1 MRKRI
6 ILLFSLVVFLGMT
19 FFCARKAME
28 PSKEDV
34 AELLENISQSPLE
47 VEIKAEESGINIE
60 PGRERSQ
67 YLITLMDPEVTFS
80 TAVYRHLD
88 MEVPEFRVPVHME
101 KMVLAYS
108 PSKKNLTLRSVEK
121 MKGTLVLSE
130 LLAGLKDQEAG
141 TADDLPEVT
150 FDYSLESA
158 ELEGYDLSPLID
170 SGEKS
175 LEEVLSGFV
184 SSNKNMK
191 VSAVG
196 FAAGFNVKG
205 EQERAM
211 DLSIKEMESSFQF
224 EPELFSAF
232 IQEQDS
238 AEILSGALE
247 KKAPLVDVNAS
258 FTGVDFLLSLPEK
271 EIQAGYE
278 GAGFSYSL
286 KPSEQGGAF
295 DFSSGWNLK
304 SVHAEGI
311 PEPYKVLAK
320 LNEMGFKFSIE
331 NLSPEFISAYF
342 DLVKTAQSMRT
353 AEETAAQ
360 QELIIKGPA
369 LGNKFIESK
378 PIIKVS
384 LSPLDHSMGEI
395 EAQGEFQFIRMGPP
409 VGKAEAKILDINK
422 MEQNI
427 KQSFPPEKSEALM
440 KWIKQMFVIDE
451 SGQAVMVFELKE
463 DDTTHFYLNG
473 EKHAYRQ

>member
-6 ILLFSLVVFLGMT
+6 ILLFCLVVFLGLT

-34 AELLENISQSPLE
+34 TALLENISQSPLE

-60 PGRERSQ
+60 AGRERSQ
-67 YLITLMDPEVTFS
+67 YLITLMNPEVTFS

-108 PSKKNLTLRSVEK
+108 PSKKNLSLRSVTK

-130 LLAGLKDQEAG
+130 LLADLKDQEAG
-141 TADDLPEVT
+141 TDDELPEVT
-150 FDYSLESA
+150 FDYSLEGA

-175 LEEVLSGFV
+175 FEEVLSGFV
-184 SSNKNMK
+184 SSNNSMK

-196 FAAGFNVKG
+196 FTAGFNVKG

-211 DLSIKEMESSFQF
+211 DFSIKEMESSFRF
-224 EPELFSAF
+224 EPEIVNAF

-247 KKAPLVDVNAS
+247 KKAPLVDVKAS
-258 FTGVDFLLSLPEK
+258 FTGMDFVLSLPEK

-278 GAGFSYSL
+278 EAGFSYSL
-286 KPSEQGGAF
+286 KPSEQGGTF
-295 DFSSGWNLK
+295 DFVSGWNLK
-304 SVHAEGI
+304 GIRAEGI
-311 PEPYKVLAK
+311 PEPYKVLTK
-320 LNEMGFKFSIE
+320 LNEMGFNFSVS

-342 DLVKTAQSMRT
+342 DLVRKAQSMSE
-353 AEETAAQ
+353 AEEMGAHPDVMT
-360 QELIIKGPA
+360 EGFDFI
-369 LGNKFIESK
+369 NRFIESK
-378 PIIKVS
+378 PVIKVS
-384 LSPLDHSMGEI
+384 LSPLDHFLGNI

-409 VGKAEAKILDINK
+409 VGKTEAKILDINK
-422 MEQNI
+422 MEQKI
-427 KQSFPPEKSEALM
+427 KQSFPPEKAEALM
-440 KWIKQMFVIDE
+440 KWIKQMFVFDE
-451 SGQAVMVFELKE
+451 SGQAVMIFELKE
-463 DDTTHFYLNG
+463 DDTAHFYLNG

>member
-6 ILLFSLVVFLGMT
+6 ILLFLLVVILGMT
-19 FFCARKAME
+19 FFCARKAVE
-28 PSKEDV
+28 PSTSDV
-34 AELLENISQSPLE
+34 VALLENISQSPLE
-47 VEIKAEESGINIE
+47 VEIKVEESGINIE
-60 PGRERSQ
+60 PARERSQ
-67 YLITLMDPEVTFS
+67 YLITLIDPEVTFG

-108 PSKKNLTLRSVEK
+108 PSKKNLALRSVAK

-130 LLAGLKDQEAG
+130 LFADLKDQEAG
-141 TADDLPEVT
+141 AVDELPEVT

-175 LEEVLSGFV
+175 LEDVLTGFI

-196 FAAGFNVKG
+196 FAAGFTVKG

-211 DLSIKEMESSFQF
+211 DVSIKEMESSFRF
-224 EPELFSAF
+224 EPELVKAF
-232 IQEQDS
+232 LQKQDS

-247 KKAPLVDVNAS
+247 KKVPLIDVNSS
-258 FTGVDFLLSLPEK
+258 FTGMDFVLSLPEK

-295 DFSSGWNLK
+295 DFASGWDLK
-304 SVHAEGI
+304 NARAEGI
-311 PEPYKVLAK
+311 PEPYRVLAK

-331 NLSPEFISAYF
+331 KMSPEFISAYF
-342 DLVKTAQSMRT
+342 DFVKTVQSART
-353 AEETAAQ
+353 AEDTAAQ
-360 QELIIKGPA
+360 QELMTKGPA

-378 PIIKVS
+378 PVIKVS
-384 LSPLDHSMGEI
+384 LSPLDHSLGEI
-395 EAQGEFQFIRMGPP
+395 EAYGEFQFIRMGPP
-409 VGKAEAKILDINK
+409 VGKAEAKIFDIHK

-427 KQSFPPEKSEALM
+427 EQSFPPEKAEGLI
-440 KWIKQMFVIDE
+440 KWIKQMFVVDD

-463 DDTTHFYLNG
+463 DDIAHFYLNG